1 MEQRRVVVCGLGA
14 VTSQGPTA
22 QHLWDGVR
30 AGRVAIRPVQHLAMD
45 GYRTRLGGEVLDR
58 EAPVL
63 EYRRPSGAREPA
75 IEFALRA
82 AAEAVA
88 DAGDLLASVAPERR
102 GIVVGTCN
110 AGLISGREW
119 YARRMA
125 GEEADPEL
133 LLLMGPQ
140 AISEALAGALDF
152 GGPCLSINTACAAG
166 AHAFGQA

>member
-1 MEQRRVVVCGLGA
+1 MSTSATERRVVICGLGA

-30 AGRVAIRPVQHLAMD
+30 AGRVAIRPVRHLPMD

-58 EAPVL
+58 ETPAL
-63 EYRRPSGAREPA
+63 EYRRAAG
-75 IEFALRA
+75 IDFALRA
-82 AAEAVA
+82 ALEAVQ
-88 DAGDLLASVAPERR
+88 DAGDLLGAVTPERR

-119 YARRMA
+119 YARRLG
-125 GEEADPEL
+125 GEPADPEL

-140 AISEALAGALDF
+140 AISEALAGALD
-152 GGPCLSINTACAAG
+152 
-166 AHAFGQA
+166 